1 MLRLV
6 ALLLSFSCLVPA
18 AVSGTDA
25 PWQILTEGTTNANAN
40 KRKKALSALTL
51 AAPNPRAVTLAE
63 SLLTDKEVDV
73 RQSAASVLGDMKSRA
88 AIPKLVEAL
97 DDDAPEVSFVA
108 ARSLWNLGDKRGK
121 AILLAVLAG
130 DRGVSAGFMR
140 GSMRDAKNRL
150 RNPSSLAMLG
160 LKEGAGMLFG
170 PAAMGISA
178 IEEMRKDSSVSA
190 RVLAAVLLGTDG
202 SPESVK
208 ALEEALV
215 DKNWVVRAAVV
226 KSLAMRGDRK
236 QIATL
241 QSMLTDQEEAVRY
254 MAAAG
259 VIRLQAAGRK
269 RAADKVEKHHWR
281 FLSALISVHLR
292 PII

>member
-1 MLRLV
+1 MD
-6 ALLLSFSCLVPA
+6 
-18 AVSGTDA
+18 DA
-25 PWQILTEGTTNANAN
+25 WQILTEGTTNSNAN
-40 KRKKALSALTL
+40 KRKQALSALVL
-51 AAPNPRAVTLAE
+51 AAPNPRAVTMAE
-63 SLLTDKEVDV
+63 GLLSDKEVDV

-108 ARSLWNLGDKRGK
+108 ARSLWNLGDKRGRD
-121 AILLAVLAG
+121 ILLAVLAG
-130 DRGVSAGFMR
+130 DRGVSAGFVR

-150 RNPSSLAMLG
+150 RKPSSLAMLG

-170 PAAMGISA
+170 PASMGISA
-178 IEEMRKDSSVSA
+178 IEEMRKDSSASA
-190 RVLAAVLLGTDG
+190 RALSAVLLGTDN

-259 VIRLQAAGRK
+259 VIRLQVAGKK
-269 RAADKVEKHHWR
+269 RAADRK
-281 FLSALISVHLR
+281 AQ
-292 PII
+292 